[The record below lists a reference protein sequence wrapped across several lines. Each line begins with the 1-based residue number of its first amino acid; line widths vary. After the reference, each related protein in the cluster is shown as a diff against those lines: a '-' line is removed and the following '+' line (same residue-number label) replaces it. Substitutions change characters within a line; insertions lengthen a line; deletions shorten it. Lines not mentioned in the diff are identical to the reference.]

1 MELFV
6 AQVINGLAVGS
17 IYALLA
23 VGINLLSLV
32 KGVFHF
38 SYPHITVFSMYVC
51 WMVLE
56 RTNNNLALAI
66 PAAII
71 AAIVLVTLTEPLFR
85 PIARPETH
93 TETLILALGVGII
106 LTDIMSHQLNHGMP
120 IGFPSIIVGGGGR
133 VQAGLISISLGHI
146 YSIVGGI
153 AAVIGLVY
161 FLFRHKLGRA
171 FRAIAQDSGTARLL
185 GIPITKSG
193 IYSFG
198 IAGLLAGIIAILL
211 IMNLGAASP
220 GLGELLAL
228 KGFIVVIVAG
238 NGNLKGGIICGLV
251 IGLGEALAQAYLPG
265 RWTDSIVFGAIMM
278 ALMFRP
284 LGLFGPRA

>member
-1 MELFV
+1 MELLV

-32 KGVFHF
+32 KGIFHF
-38 SYPHITVFSMYVC
+38 SYPHITVLSMYVC

-56 RTNNNLALAI
+56 RTNDNLALAI

-93 TETLILALGVGII
+93 TETLILALGVGIVMI
-106 LTDIMSHQLNHGMP
+106 EIMSHHIHHGMP
-120 IGFPSIIVGGGGR
+120 VGFPSTIVGGGGR
-133 VQAGLISISLGHI
+133 LQAGLISISLGHI

-171 FRAIAQDSGTARLL
+171 FRAIAQDPGTARLL

-198 IAGLLAGIIAILL
+198 IAGLLAGIIAIFL

-220 GLGELLAL
+220 PLAELLAL
-228 KGFIVVIVAG
+228 KAFIVVIVAG
-238 NGNLKGGIICGLV
+238 NGNLKGGIIIGLV
-251 IGLGEALAQAYLPG
+251 IGLAEALAQAYLPG
-265 RWTDSIVFGAIMM
+265 RWTDSIVFGAIMT
-278 ALMFRP
+278 ALMIRP
-284 LGLFGPRA
+284 EGLFGARA